1 MLVSALSSIKF
12 NNISQSK
19 LTARTPLTFKG
30 MSDSFVKTSPKKNE
44 NEFISWAD
52 RKDLADV
59 IKKSLQNP
67 ENKIGKGFY
76 NCAYKIEGND
86 NFIFRV
92 SNFSKQNL
100 DFTNIEIKDTEDKEL
115 KVNIG
120 QQVAEITLKSGND
133 TLPEMRI
140 EVLKKQTGKSL
151 GVPPPEVF
159 NDDNGNLKTGE
170 LPYDDISKK
179 EQYFKSL
186 EILSKMPLEAYEKLI
201 DTIQKA
207 GERGLLID
215 YYNSNNIL
223 LDEENQSINVID
235 MDKRPGKPDWGNVLY
250 ALTNIVYFNS
260 VYNMTF
266 NPKEEAVKASE
277 HTVEIINKFTR
288 AMQNKHVKFD
298 KTNYT
303 FQFQNFLES
312 IPAKIF
318 CNSFSPEGEWA
329 KFEQLGIA

>member
-1 MLVSALSSIKF
+1 MLVPALSNIKF
-12 NNISQSK
+12 NNIAKTK

-30 MSDSFVKTSPKKNE
+30 EADSFVKAPKAKEE
-44 NEFISWAD
+44 NEFIVWAN
-52 RKDLADV
+52 KKNIAEV

-100 DFTNIEIKDTEDKEL
+100 DFTSIEIKDTEDKEL

-120 QQVAEITLKSGND
+120 QQVAEITLKSGDKN
-133 TLPEMRI
+133 LPAMRI

-159 NDDNGNLKTGE
+159 NDDYGNLKTGE
-170 LPYDDISKK
+170 LAYDDISKK

-186 EILSKMPLEAYEKLI
+186 ELLSKMPLETYEKLI

-207 GERGLLID
+207 GERGILLD
-215 YYNSNNIL
+215 YYN
-223 LDEENQSINVID
+223 
-235 MDKRPGKPDWGNVLY
+235 
-250 ALTNIVYFNS
+250 
-260 VYNMTF
+260 
-266 NPKEEAVKASE
+266 
-277 HTVEIINKFTR
+277 
-288 AMQNKHVKFD
+288 
-298 KTNYT
+298 
-303 FQFQNFLES
+303 
-312 IPAKIF
+312 
-318 CNSFSPEGEWA
+318 
-329 KFEQLGIA
+329 